1 MIEDL
6 QYIHAGNSIENLAVE
21 TPNDLNV
28 SLTAEEDL
36 RRMQEF
42 ICVSLLKTNGAEFAK
57 DLIQVACRYR

>member
-36 RRMQEF
+36 RRMIRDAGF
-42 ICVSLLKTNGAEFAK
+42 IPKQRDTLYQTLYINS
-57 DLIQVACRYR
+57 